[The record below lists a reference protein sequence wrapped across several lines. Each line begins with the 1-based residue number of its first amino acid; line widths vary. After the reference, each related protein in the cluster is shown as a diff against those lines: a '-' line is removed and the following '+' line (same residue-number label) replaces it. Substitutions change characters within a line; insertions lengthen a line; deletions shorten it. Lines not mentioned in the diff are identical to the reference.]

1 MYFKTTLCTSLCT
14 ILSASLQ
21 ANTLTLEPIVI
32 SATKTEQSLKETTS
46 DVQIISA
53 TELEEKHITSVLD
66 ALRTFTSISI
76 AQTGGLGQQNSF
88 YQRGFKT
95 ENTIVMIDGIRYN
108 DPTTIGGVA
117 QLEHLMVNN
126 IERIEIINGAQ
137 SGVWGAN
144 AVAGVINIITKK
156 AMEKLSLGGNIE
168 YGSYATS
175 KIATDISQK
184 IGAFS
189 YYVGVN
195 QLKSDGFSSL
205 TPKGQNP
212 ENYEADSYK
221 NQTVNAKL
229 GYDLSTSDILFGQF
243 TFIDAKVQYD
253 GNSGSPFYIPLPNS
267 TANEIHQ
274 INRLG
279 NIGYTHKLNALDAIT
294 ATYAVTA
301 FDKKD
306 PVNIDNPAYK
316 GTNKELTL
324 QGNYHYTNNS
334 FVVAGINTLDSKD
347 ALRSKELD
355 SKGIFLTNTNRL
367 ENLIL
372 TESIRHDA
380 YGEFNDKT
388 TGKIGAKCF
397 FAEDMTLS
405 ANYGTAYR
413 VPSLYE
419 LYAPAS
425 PWGPVG
431 NVNLTPETTK
441 GYDITAQFKGLTA
454 TYFNNKIDNLIDYTS
469 GYNNILGTSTFKG
482 YELKYQQTM
491 RDVTLN
497 LVYNKLFAK
506 DKNGAYYAKR
516 PHDTASATVDYAGI
530 NKLLLSTTAS
540 YIGTRHEG
548 TVQTGRYALIS
559 AVANYDLTDTLTLY
573 VKGENLT
580 DKLYQEV
587 NGYGTAGRSVYAGLN
602 ARF

>member
-1 MYFKTTLCTSLCT
+1 MFKHTLSLVASAT
-14 ILSASLQ
+14 LVASVWADTLSLDS
-21 ANTLTLEPIVI
+21 IVV
-32 SATKTEQSLKETTS
+32 SATKTEQSLKNTTANT
-46 DVQIISA
+46 QIITA
-53 TELEEKHITSVLD
+53 EELEEKHITSVID
-66 ALRTFTSISI
+66 ALRIFTSISI
-76 AQTGGLGQQNSF
+76 AQSGGLGQQTSF
-88 YQRGFKT
+88 YQHGFKT
-95 ENTIVMIDGIRYN
+95 ENTVVMIDGIRYN
-108 DPTTIGGVA
+108 DPTTIGGLA

-156 AMEKLSLGGNIE
+156 TTEKLSLGGNLE
-168 YGSYATS
+168 YGSYATA
-175 KIATDISQK
+175 KIAADVSQK
-184 IGAFS
+184 VGALS
-189 YYVGVN
+189 YFVGVN
-195 QLKSDGFSSL
+195 QIKSDGFSAQ

-212 ENYEADSYK
+212 EYYEADGYT

-229 GYDLSTSDILFGQF
+229 GYDLSESDTLYGQF

-253 GNSGSPFYIPLPNS
+253 GNSGSPSYIPLPNS

-279 NIGYTHKLNALDAIT
+279 NIGYTHKLNAVDAIT
-294 ATYAVTA
+294 ATYAVTS

-306 PVNIDNPAYK
+306 PLGSTTAYK
-316 GTNKELTL
+316 GTNKEINL
-324 QGNYHYTNNS
+324 QGSYHYTSNS

-347 ALRSKELD
+347 TIRTKELG

-367 ENLIL
+367 EHLIL
-372 TESIRHDA
+372 TESIRHDV
-380 YGEFNDKT
+380 YSSFNNKT
-388 TGKIGAKCF
+388 TGKIGAKYF

-405 ANYGTAYR
+405 SNYGTAYR
-413 VPSLYE
+413 VPSLFE

-425 PWGPVG
+425 LWGPVG

-441 GYDITAQFKGLTA
+441 GYDITAQYKGLTA

-469 GYNNILGTSTFKG
+469 GYNNVPGTSTFKG
-482 YELKYQQTM
+482 YELKYQQSM
-491 RDVTLN
+491 SEILTLN
-497 LVYNKLFAK
+497 LAYNKLFAK
-506 DKNGAYYAKR
+506 DRYGAYYAKR

-548 TVQTGRYALIS
+548 TVQTGRYTLIS